1 MHLSEIIIEALSSV
15 SFGRARPCSGVP
27 VVERAFYFVGA
38 GFLFLISLGRW
49 RTRPWRPVKAAR
61 DLDLDPT
68 VTRQRGVIYLCSD
81 AAFFTGMAVVVVVLG
96 IGSLAYWVWC
106 SVAS

>member
-1 MHLSEIIIEALSSV
+1 MHLSEIILEALSSV
-15 SFGRARPCSGVP
+15 SFGRPRPCAGVP

-49 RTRPWRPVKAAR
+49 RTRAWRPVKAAR

-68 VTRQRGVIYLCSD
+68 VTRQGGVIYLCSD
-81 AAFFTGMAVVVVVLG
+81 AALFTGMAVVVVVLG
-96 IGSLAYWVWC
+96 IGSLVYVCWRSLA
-106 SVAS
+106 A